1 MNPASPDFHN
11 RTQTSPALFNRCV
24 VDWFGDWSNAAL
36 FQVAAEFTKDDD
48 LDVAEYVAPR
58 HAVELAPENAV
69 YRRTLGMIYRDA
81 GLAANAKRQLEAALR
96 LDPKDTEAK
105 AALRGL

>member
-1 MNPASPDFHN
+1 VIIE
-11 RTQTSPALFNRCV
+11 V
-24 VDWFGDWSNAAL
+24 VISLLAELRKAKELAA
-36 FQVAAEFTKDDD
+36 
-48 LDVAEYVAPR
+48 